1 MDAHVPVL
9 IVSLA
14 ALLAV
19 AIVSWTM
26 LRAWRDWLSLQHST
40 LKEGREA
47 GNIPSSAARIELAA
61 LKDRVRKLEAIASGV
76 DLLP

>member
-1 MDAHVPVL
+1 MDTHIPVL

-14 ALLAV
+14 SLAAV
-19 AIVSWTM
+19 LIVCWTM
-26 LRAWRDWLSLQHST
+26 LRAWRDWLALQHNM
-40 LKEGREA
+40 LKARRDPGDA
-47 GNIPSSAARIELAA
+47 LSATARIELAA